1 MIKLVIMLY
10 LFIASN
16 CSKPSRLRKKQP
28 AAYVVESRLAMDEI
42 MNESTKT
49 QRQKNPNL
57 TRQDSSRPL
66 CRAMKMDVQIV
77 VDGSDSV
84 TEQNFKNLNRLIAE
98 DLIGVWDI
106 SPNTTRVAYTFYSE
120 HPAMEFLLDGSG
132 LGKNKWIMVDEACV
146 GKCAWRQKTDKEMMQ
161 GRVKSTSYRG
171 GRRLTGK
178 ALMVAF
184 NQFYYY
190 DMRKSPDVLKTLIFF
205 TNGETDKAD
214 TSRPEIFSKAW
225 NIQVG
230 AKVFAVG
237 IGNDISQKGLRSIAG
252 SYGRTLRI
260 NSYAQKD
267 IDDVLHKI
275 KEALCH
281 SQIDFQNN
289 FPIRLAGGTDMTG
302 RVEILYAEHW
312 GSICTEYGRPERR
325 IKFSKVV
332 CRQLG
337 LGPPVTHAIENFGQ
351 GNGRIL
357 LDYVDC
363 IGNETN
369 IGQCHH
375 RGAHGI
381 SHCPDGNITGVSCSY
396 PLRLA
401 HEWRENYHEGRNR
414 IEFVGGLPES
424 KHKGEWGTMCVK
436 DAKCTAEYLD
446 VAENAVDSKRCRDV
460 AQVVCKGLGY
470 SSGDPDAPEDE
481 RRNKAR
487 DHRIVLTVE
496 CNGRQGENFA
506 DCQKEE
512 WKQGDCDWN
521 EVLFV
526 YCHNE

>member
-1 MIKLVIMLY
+1 MIKLILMLY

-16 CSKPSRLRKKQP
+16 CSKSSRLRKKQP
-28 AAYVVESRLAMDEI
+28 AAYVVESRLAMEEI

-49 QRQKNPNL
+49 QRQQNPNL
-57 TRQDSSRPL
+57 TRQDSSRPF
-66 CRAMKMDVQIV
+66 CPAMKMDVQIV

-84 TEQNFKNLNRLIAE
+84 TEQNFKTLNKLIAE
-98 DLIGVWDI
+98 NLIGAWDI
-106 SPNTTRVAYTFYSE
+106 SPTTTRVSYWFYSE
-120 HPAMEFLLDGSG
+120 HPNMVFLMDGSG
-132 LGKNKWIMVDEACV
+132 LSKNRWINED
-146 GKCAWRQKTDKEMMQ
+146 GAWRERTDKELMQ
-161 GRVKSTSYRG
+161 GKLKWTSYPG
-171 GRRLTGK
+171 GRRLTGW
-178 ALMVAF
+178 ALANTF
-184 NQFYYY
+184 SQFYYY
-190 DMRKSPDVLKTLIFF
+190 NMRKSPDVLKTLIFF

-214 TSRPEIFSKAW
+214 TSRPEISSKAW

-267 IDDVLHKI
+267 IKDVLPQI

-302 RVEILYAEHW
+302 RVEISYAGHW
-312 GSICTEYGRPERR
+312 GSICTEYGGWYDWKERR

-337 LGPPVTHAIENFGQ
+337 LGPPVTHAMKNFGQ

-381 SHCPDGNITGVSCSY
+381 SHCPDGDITSVSCSS
-396 PLRLA
+396 LRLA
-401 HEWRENYHEGRNR
+401 HEWRENYHEGCNR
-414 IEFVGGLPES
+414 MEMVGGLPES

>member
-1 MIKLVIMLY
+1 MHPMPHSDWSF
-10 LFIASN
+10 LFLSPL
-16 CSKPSRLRKKQP
+16 SF
-28 AAYVVESRLAMDEI
+28 
-42 MNESTKT
+42 
-49 QRQKNPNL
+49 NPWIF
-57 TRQDSSRPL
+57 TRCP
-66 CRAMKMDVQIV
+66 
-77 VDGSDSV
+77 
-84 TEQNFKNLNRLIAE
+84 
-98 DLIGVWDI
+98 
-106 SPNTTRVAYTFYSE
+106 
-120 HPAMEFLLDGSG
+120 
-132 LGKNKWIMVDEACV
+132 
-146 GKCAWRQKTDKEMMQ
+146 
-161 GRVKSTSYRG
+161 
-171 GRRLTGK
+171 
-178 ALMVAF
+178 
-184 NQFYYY
+184 
-190 DMRKSPDVLKTLIFF
+190 
-205 TNGETDKAD
+205 
-214 TSRPEIFSKAW
+214 
-225 NIQVG
+225 
-230 AKVFAVG
+230 
-237 IGNDISQKGLRSIAG
+237 
-252 SYGRTLRI
+252 
-260 NSYAQKD
+260 
-267 IDDVLHKI
+267 
-275 KEALCH
+275 
-281 SQIDFQNN
+281 
-289 FPIRLAGGTDMTG
+289 
-302 RVEILYAEHW
+302 
-312 GSICTEYGRPERR
+312 
-325 IKFSKVV
+325 
-332 CRQLG
+332 
-337 LGPPVTHAIENFGQ
+337 
-351 GNGRIL
+351 GRIL

-381 SHCPDGNITGVSCSY
+381 SHCPDGNITSVSCSY

-526 YCHNE
+526 YCHNEWIQNENNEWIQNNSEWKYGFQCLLK